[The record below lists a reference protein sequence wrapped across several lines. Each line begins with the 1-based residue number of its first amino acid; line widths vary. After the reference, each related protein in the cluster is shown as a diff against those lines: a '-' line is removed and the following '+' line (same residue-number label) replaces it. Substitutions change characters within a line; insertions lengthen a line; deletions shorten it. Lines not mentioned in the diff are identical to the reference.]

1 MEITELFSAEILK
14 EARRNIAAGNKI
26 PLTSD
31 IGFKMF
37 LSQETE
43 SSNYCL
49 RKILSAVI
57 GREVVE
63 AKVIN
68 PELLPDF
75 IGLKSPRLDVN
86 VRFNNGDRAS
96 LEMQC
101 TKRKDNQL
109 LRTIF
114 YSGKLLSAASDE
126 GKKYKDLRYVHQIM
140 FANFTYF
147 DDKKFVHN
155 FRLKDDDN
163 NIATDRYSVH
173 FIELTKLQEII
184 KDKLDF
190 VLSQENSKNLSELEF
205 WSIMLKF
212 SNNDDIMQK
221 LSIVPQFQEEFKMAA
236 SALSEITQEEKEWAY
251 HLSFDRAETD
261 YKNEMELAKEEGF
274 EQGSYDAKIEA
285 AKNALA
291 MNLTPDQV
299 AKISGLSL
307 AEIKSI
313 AM

>member
-1 MEITELFSAEILK
+1 MDIKELFSPEILE

-86 VRFNNGDRAS
+86 VIFNNEDRAN
-96 LEMQC
+96 LEVQC
-101 TKRKDNQL
+101 SSKKDNQL

-114 YSGKLLSAASDE
+114 YSGKLLSGALNE
-126 GKKYKDLRYVHQIM
+126 GEKYEKLRYVHQIM

-147 DDKKFVHN
+147 KDDNKFAHN

-163 NIATDRYSVH
+163 NVATDRYSVH
-173 FIELTKLQEII
+173 FIELTKLREII
-184 KDKLDF
+184 REKLERGD
-190 VLSQENSKNLSELEF
+190 KNLSELEF
-205 WSIMLKF
+205 WSILLKF
-212 SNNDDIMQK
+212 SDNEKIMSK
-221 LSIVPQFQEEFKMAA
+221 LSEIPQFQEEVKMAA
-236 SALSEITQEEKEWAY
+236 SALREITQEEKEWAY

-261 YKNEMELAKEEGF
+261 YKNELESWREEGI
-274 EQGSYDAKIEA
+274 ELGEHKAKIETA
-285 AKNALA
+285 RNMLLKNISAEIVA
-291 MNLTPDQV
+291 ECTGLTPEEV
-299 AKISGLSL
+299 
-307 AEIKSI
+307 AEIAKSL
-313 AM
+313 